1 MQGFRNSAFK
11 MKKPFNIDIMKKEIT
26 KCLSLLLMVFLGYS
40 CSSDEV
46 EIPEEEPVYPIIYEE
61 DNIEFE
67 DAKVKEICVANW
79 DTGHDGELSYWEAAH
94 VRSLGDVFKGNREIT
109 SFKELKHF
117 IFLMDDIKS
126 SFDDCTNLQSLEIP
140 IRVKIV
146 SLHGLSSLKELVL
159 PEELESLSIS
169 SSPLL
174 QPFQLPDSLKS
185 FQIKGSPL
193 ITSLHISS
201 TNMEYIDIVNMQGLT
216 ELEIDVELNQA
227 VLEYNENLTNIRFNN
242 KVKDLYIARMNTLK
256 EVTFDNEIDMVVFEK
271 NPQLQ
276 QMHFNAPIRALG
288 FANLS
293 SLETFDYVEITQ
305 SLQLINLEK
314 LHTIHSNALNPSS
327 KLTIVDCSQIK
338 HIIVPKGSADAYN
351 SNEYWSKYAS
361 LLQESEK

>member
-94 VRSLGDVFKGNREIT
+94 VRDLGDAFKGNEEIKT
-109 SFKELKHF
+109 FKELKHF
-117 IFLMDDIKS
+117 IFLNEVVF
-126 SFDDCTNLQSLEIP
+126 SFDDCKNLESLEIP
-140 IRVKIV
+140 ERAKNVA
-146 SLHGLSSLKELVL
+146 LFRLPSLKELVL
-159 PEELESLSIS
+159 PEKMEVLEIFTTPSLQ
-169 SSPLL
+169 LL
-174 QPFQLPDSLKS
+174 QLPVSLNHFK
-185 FQIKGSPL
+185 INGAPL
-193 ITSLHISS
+193 ITSLHIPSDTDS
-201 TNMEYIDIVNMQGLT
+201 FYVEGMDGLI
-216 ELEIDVELNQA
+216 ELETHSELSQA
-227 VLEYNENLTNIRFNN
+227 VIDNNKNLTNIRINY
-242 KVKDLYIARMNTLK
+242 KVKNLYLGFLDALK
-256 EVTFDNEIDMVVFEK
+256 VVTFDNEIDMAVFEK

-314 LHTIHSNALNPSS
+314 LLTIHSNALNPSS

-351 SNEYWSKYAS
+351 SNEYWSKYPS

>member
-1 MQGFRNSAFK
+1 
-11 MKKPFNIDIMKKEIT
+11 MKKEIT
-26 KCLSLLLMVFLGYS
+26 NCLALLLMLFLGYS

-117 IFLMDDIKS
+117 ICLQDNIIS

-140 IRVKIV
+140 IRVKDV
-146 SLHGLSSLKELVL
+146 FLQGLSSLKELVL
-159 PEELESLSIS
+159 PEKLESLSII

-201 TNMEYIDIVNMQGLT
+201 TNVDYIDIGDMKGLT
-216 ELEIDVELNQA
+216 ELEIDAEVKQA
-227 VLEYNENLTNIRFNN
+227 ILEYNENLINIRFNN
-242 KVKDLYIARMNTLK
+242 KVKALYIAWMNALK
-256 EVTFDNEIDMVVFEK
+256 EVTFDNEIDMAVFEK

-276 QMHFNAPIRALG
+276 QAHFNAPIRSLA
-288 FANLS
+288 FANQS
-293 SLETFDYVEITQ
+293 SLETFDYTEITQ
-305 SLQLINLEK
+305 SLKMINLEK
-314 LHTIHSNALNPSS
+314 LHTIHSRALNPS
-327 KLTIVDCSQIK
+327 TNFTAEDCPQIK
-338 HIIVPKGSADAYN
+338 HIIIPKGSVEAYN
-351 SNEYWSKYAS
+351 TNVYWSHYS
-361 LLQESEK
+361 WLFEESEQ